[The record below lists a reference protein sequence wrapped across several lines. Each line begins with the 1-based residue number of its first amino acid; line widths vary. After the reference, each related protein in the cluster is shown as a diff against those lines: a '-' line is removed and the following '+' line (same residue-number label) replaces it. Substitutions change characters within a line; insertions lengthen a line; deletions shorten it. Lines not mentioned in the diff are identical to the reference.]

1 MGLGYTIDTPV
12 KVARL
17 GITSV
22 VSIIED
28 HLIER
33 VREFY
38 CNKYNKPYE
47 EIKLELDDHR
57 ALRVTAYLDLIHD
70 IVQEQFEKLKKESFG
85 TKSELDKYFTLLP
98 DTSPLKDQYTTMI
111 AMPEGAEKK
120 AAQDSLRSKMVVGG
134 IDVNVMTK
142 CDGPSF
148 NKNGERL
155 PDEYSDAHSALKGFA
170 NSKLSS
176 SIIFSAGLNPKL
188 YSYCSTFKDFL
199 PDAKGHLKKKI
210 VLKVSDYRSAFVQ
223 GKFMINKGLWIS
235 EFRIESGL
243 NCGGHAFPTEGLLM
257 GPILQEFK
265 DKKHE
270 LQKELGDLYKNV
282 IRTKFPDLVVNPE
295 EIKIT
300 AQGGIGTSL
309 EDSFLINHYK
319 LDGTGWGSPFLLV
332 PEATN
337 VDEGTLE
344 ALTKAKKEDYFLSNA
359 SPLGLPFN
367 NFRNSTAEI
376 QRKERIAKG
385 KPGSPCYKKFL
396 SFSTEFTEKPICL
409 ASRQYQDLKLAS
421 INKENLS
428 PEEKQKQINLIME
441 RDCLCEGLGAGVLL
455 KNHITPS
462 HKLTAVSIC
471 PGPNLAYFS
480 KIMSLEDMVN
490 HIYGRVNM
498 LNSLKRPHMFINELS
513 MYVDYLK
520 KEIDNYKGSLQA
532 KKQAYLD
539 NFKQNLNKGI
549 EYYQQLIPEM
559 KKDFKENMNEFSESL
574 MTYSKMLSEL
584 HIPVLQ

>member
-12 KVARL
+12 KVARF

-38 CNKYNKPYE
+38 CKKYNKPYE
-47 EIKLELDDHR
+47 EIKLELDNHR
-57 ALRVTAYLDLIHD
+57 SLRVTAYLDLIHD
-70 IVQEQFEKLKKESFG
+70 IVQEQFENLKKETFG
-85 TKSELDKYFTLLP
+85 TNSELDKYFTLLP
-98 DTSPLKDQYTTMI
+98 DTSSLKDLYTKMLI
-111 AMPEGAEKK
+111 MPEGAEKK
-120 AAQDSLRSKMVVGG
+120 AAQDNLRSKMVAGG

-148 NKNGERL
+148 KKNGERL
-155 PDEYSDAHSALKGFA
+155 PDEFSDAHAALKGFA

-199 PDAKGHLKKKI
+199 PDANGKLKKKI

-270 LQKELGDLYKNV
+270 IQKELGELYKNV
-282 IRTKFPDLVVNPE
+282 IRTKFPSLTVNPE

-300 AQGGIGTSL
+300 AQGGIGTSV

-337 VDEGTLE
+337 VDEDTLE

-367 NFRNSTAEI
+367 NFRNSSAEL

-409 ASRQYQDLKLAS
+409 SSRQYQDLKLAS
-421 INKENLS
+421 LEKENLS
-428 PEEKQKQINLIME
+428 PEEKQRQINLITE

-455 KNHITPS
+455 KNNVVPL

-480 KIMSLEDMVN
+480 KIMSLEEMVN
-490 HIYGRVNM
+490 HIYGRINM

-520 KEIDNYKGSLQA
+520 KEIDIYKGSLQT

-559 KKDFKENMNEFSESL
+559 KKDFRDNMNEFSDSL
-574 MTYSKMLSEL
+574 MAYSKMLSEL